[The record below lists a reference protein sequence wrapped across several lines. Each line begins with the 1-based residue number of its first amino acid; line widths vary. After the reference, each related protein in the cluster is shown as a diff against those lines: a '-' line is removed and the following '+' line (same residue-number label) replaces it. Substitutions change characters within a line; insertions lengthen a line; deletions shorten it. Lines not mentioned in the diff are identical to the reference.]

1 MKFTD
6 EEAFLLVSNQ
16 IKFVEPKIKASRE
29 YFEISAALVD
39 GLNFIDVLIAKIE
52 GIESEKRA
60 KARKQYSR
68 DVTDLFKRL
77 FNPLDNLF
85 NATGTEKRYQ
95 FDELS
100 KLEQKQ
106 FLDNIS
112 AIKGDISI
120 GQFMQDVYLRLMHS
134 DPNGIMFMEYSQEN
148 INKCYVTYK
157 GINAIRNYKDNGQK
171 LDWVLFEKEE
181 VKKDNRVV
189 YHWRFVDDVFDRTF
203 EQEGDD
209 LKLLDEKTFKH
220 PFGYVPAM
228 INSFLYDYKKG
239 IRISPIDTIIPIA
252 KEYAR
257 DQSFLSIYKPLK
269 GHPTFWKLTT
279 FCLKCSGSG
288 KVDNKTCNSCGGKGD
303 YSSSDVTD
311 TVKVGMPK
319 SGETVPNPIAGYI
332 STDLET
338 WTQYNLELQKLED
351 NMTDSFLG
359 SHVEKKSNETATGR
373 YIDAQPIINTY
384 NKYANWLEYA
394 EWWLTELVA
403 NFTFLSKDKKQSIAT
418 IIYGRNYIIDTPDV
432 IYERYE
438 KAKLSGQN
446 NTILDRYLAEIIT
459 VKYKNDLKELNEELY
474 KSAIEPY
481 VHITL
486 GDCFNFFGQRE
497 SQKKVYFKQ
506 WWSDN
511 KEKILLQEKALS
523 RAQFESDFE
532 KNVKPIINNNQ
543 INNNQNGNI

>member
-1 MKFTD
+1 
-6 EEAFLLVSNQ
+6 
-16 IKFVEPKIKASRE
+16 
-29 YFEISAALVD
+29 
-39 GLNFIDVLIAKIE
+39 
-52 GIESEKRA
+52 
-60 KARKQYSR
+60 
-68 DVTDLFKRL
+68 
-77 FNPLDNLF
+77 
-85 NATGTEKRYQ
+85 
-95 FDELS
+95 
-100 KLEQKQ
+100 
-106 FLDNIS
+106 
-112 AIKGDISI
+112 
-120 GQFMQDVYLRLMHS
+120 
-134 DPNGIMFMEYSQEN
+134 
-148 INKCYVTYK
+148 
-157 GINAIRNYKDNGQK
+157 
-171 LDWVLFEKEE
+171 
-181 VKKDNRVV
+181 
-189 YHWRFVDDVFDRTF
+189 
-203 EQEGDD
+203 
-209 LKLLDEKTFKH
+209 
-220 PFGYVPAM
+220 
-228 INSFLYDYKKG
+228 
-239 IRISPIDTIIPIA
+239 
-252 KEYAR
+252 
-257 DQSFLSIYKPLK
+257 
-269 GHPTFWKLTT
+269 
-279 FCLKCSGSG
+279 
-288 KVDNKTCNSCGGKGD
+288 
-303 YSSSDVTD
+303 
-311 TVKVGMPK
+311 
-319 SGETVPNPIAGYI
+319 
-332 STDLET
+332 
-338 WTQYNLELQKLED
+338 
-351 NMTDSFLG
+351 MTDSFLG